1 MSSNKKYTREQKISS
16 CMKRNVVSISP
27 ETTIREAAAIL
38 VNKHVGLLPVVDDSG
53 EVIGVLGLRDLL
65 GFELP
70 DFVKFVEDLD
80 FVPDFGAVELTR
92 PGAEVVDQPVASL
105 MKKDVVTVDEECGL
119 LRAYALLL
127 QSGLHDLPVISQ
139 DGKLLGI
146 ASRVDVGAAILS
158 RWSTVEDE

>member
-1 MSSNKKYTREQKISS
+1 MNSKKRAKGEPKISS

-27 ETTIREAAAIL
+27 DATIREAAAIL
-38 VNKHVGLLPVVDDSG
+38 VSKHVGLLPVVDKSRK
-53 EVIGVLGLRDLL
+53 VIGVLGLRDLL
-65 GFELP
+65 GLELP

-80 FVPDFGAVELTR
+80 FVPDFGAVEMTR
-92 PGAEVVDQPVASL
+92 PSAEVVDQPVTSL
-105 MKKDVVTVDEECGL
+105 MKQDVVTVDEECGL

-146 ASRVDVGAAILS
+146 VSRVDVGAAILS
-158 RWSTVEDE
+158 RWSVAEAE

>member
-1 MSSNKKYTREQKISS
+1 MNSKKRDKNDQKISS

-27 ETTIREAAAIL
+27 DTTIREAAAIL
-38 VNKHVGLLPVVDDSG
+38 VSKHVGLLPVVDGSRK
-53 EVIGVLGLRDLL
+53 VIGVLGLRDLL
-65 GFELP
+65 GLELP

-80 FVPDFGAVELTR
+80 FVPDFGAVEMTR
-92 PGAEVVDQPVASL
+92 LGAEVVDQPVASL
-105 MKKDVVTVDEECGL
+105 MKKDVVTVEEECGL

-158 RWSTVEDE
+158 RWSAVEDE